1 MLTSQEI
8 ENIITDCINNHRE
21 SQKKFYTYFYSYA
34 MAVCMRYAHTE
45 DDGMEI
51 VNDGFLK
58 IFRELSSFKPRYED
72 VEASLKGWIK
82 RIMVNTAIDHFR
94 KNHRYQMNVS
104 IDDSKFHWADEAET
118 TLDKMSYEEIIKLVQ
133 LLSPVYRT
141 VFSLYV
147 IDGFKHE
154 EIAKKLNIS
163 VGTSKSNLAKAKG
176 NIQKMIL
183 QRQQSLYGQTAI

>member
-1 MLTSQEI
+1 
-8 ENIITDCINNHRE
+8 
-21 SQKKFYTYFYSYA
+21 

-45 DDGMEI
+45 DDAMEI

-58 IFRELSSFKPRYED
+58 IFRELASFKPRYED

-94 KNHRYQMNVS
+94 KNHRFQMNIS
-104 IDDSKFHWADEAET
+104 IDDNKFHWADETET
-118 TLDKMSYEEIIKLVQ
+118 SLDKMSYEEIIKLVQ

-141 VFSLYV
+141 VFNLYV

>member
-1 MLTSQEI
+1 
-8 ENIITDCINNHRE
+8 
-21 SQKKFYTYFYSYA
+21 

-45 DDGMEI
+45 DDAMEI

-58 IFRELSSFKPRYED
+58 IFRELASFKPRYED

-94 KNHRYQMNVS
+94 KNHRFQMNVS

-118 TLDKMSYEEIIKLVQ
+118 SLDKMSYEEIIKLVQ

-141 VFSLYV
+141 VFNLYI

>member
-8 ENIITDCINNHRE
+8 ENIITDCTSNQRE

-94 KNHRYQMNVS
+94 KNHRFQMNVS

-118 TLDKMSYEEIIKLVQ
+118 TLDKMAYEEIIKLVQ
-133 LLSPVYRT
+133 QLSPVYRT
-141 VFSLYV
+141 VFNLYV